1 MTVKGCP
8 DGHSNFSGEREWE
21 EDDTSVEERNR
32 QGKREGRQRQRLR
45 GSGRELPRREK
56 WRRKR
61 LIKTERE
68 WDWWTEATGAKMT
81 WIHGTSIDYLRMKCQ
96 RQSSA

>member
-8 DGHSNFSGEREWE
+8 GGHSNFSGEGEWE
-21 EDDTSVEERNR
+21 EDDMSVEEEKNR
-32 QGKREGRQRQRLR
+32 QGKREGRQRLRLR
-45 GSGRELPRREK
+45 GRELPRREK

-96 RQSSA
+96 RHSSA

>member
-8 DGHSNFSGEREWE
+8 DGHSHFSGEGEWE
-21 EDDTSVEERNR
+21 EDDTSVEEEKNR
-32 QGKREGRQRQRLR
+32 QGKRGGRQRLR
-45 GSGRELPRREK
+45 GREQARRGK

-68 WDWWTEATGAKMT
+68 WDRWTEATGARMT

>member
-1 MTVKGCP
+1 M
-8 DGHSNFSGEREWE
+8 
-21 EDDTSVEERNR
+21 
-32 QGKREGRQRQRLR
+32 
-45 GSGRELPRREK
+45 
-56 WRRKR
+56 
-61 LIKTERE
+61 IKTERE

>member
-8 DGHSNFSGEREWE
+8 DGHSNFSGEGEWE
-21 EDDTSVEERNR
+21 EDDTSVEEEKNR

-45 GSGRELPRREK
+45 GRELPRREK

-68 WDWWTEATGAKMT
+68 WDWWTEPQEP
-81 WIHGTSIDYLRMKCQ
+81 R
-96 RQSSA
+96 